1 MLHGSIWSGLWSTRK
16 WLHIVTALNCSLNL
30 ADSGYPILGPLVLLL
45 PKLQDWLSNLR
56 FWGYLMKV
64 ILRVPDEG
72 LFEGTWWRLFWGYL
86 MKVILRVPDEGYF
99 ECTWW
104 RLFWGYLMK
113 VILRVPDEGYF
124 EKRTV
129 RTRFDL
135 YVFIELNIQLHR
147 SLTMHT

>member
-1 MLHGSIWSGLWSTRK
+1 
-16 WLHIVTALNCSLNL
+16 
-30 ADSGYPILGPLVLLL
+30 
-45 PKLQDWLSNLR
+45 
-56 FWGYLMKV
+56 
-64 ILRVPDEG
+64 
-72 LFEGTWWRLFWGYL
+72 
-86 MKVILRVPDEGYF
+86 
-99 ECTWW
+99 
-104 RLFWGYLMK
+104 MK